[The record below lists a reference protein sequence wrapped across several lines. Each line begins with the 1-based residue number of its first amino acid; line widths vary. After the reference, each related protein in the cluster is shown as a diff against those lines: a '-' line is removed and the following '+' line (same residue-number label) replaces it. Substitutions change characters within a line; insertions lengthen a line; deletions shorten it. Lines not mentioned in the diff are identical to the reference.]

1 MFWLP
6 NMKILDKK
14 RTFSV
19 KIRQKDKYVKK
30 QFLVSKKIILFYM
43 VRRTEMYILE
53 CSKKQINIAP
63 ITSVFVGFSD

>member
-1 MFWLP
+1 
-6 NMKILDKK
+6 MKIFDKK

-30 QFLVSKKIILFYM
+30 QFLVSKKIIRFYM
-43 VRRTEMYILE
+43 VRRTKMYILE

>member
-1 MFWLP
+1 
-6 NMKILDKK
+6 MKILDKK

-43 VRRTEMYILE
+43 VRRTEMYILD